1 MVNSYTRILPLV
13 GHGILIVPRLL
24 IDTSPIIS
32 RKMFQLFTLPQ
43 YLYLVIVHQC
53 ESPSDIPMSVCL
65 DDGSFSFLW
74 VVCECCLSLNGKF
87 ALSDDPPSSGR
98 WSNLSE
104 LVTMSM
110 YAGLLILSY
119 LKLVLIDGHEIFCM
133 LSFLPNLSL
142 KTCNSLGSL
151 GKIMAG
157 LIISWGNVSQW
168 PAEEVPPWFNT
179 WTLMHGESLL
189 TSCCSVIVR
198 SLNS

>member
-1 MVNSYTRILPLV
+1 MM
-13 GHGILIVPRLL
+13 G
-24 IDTSPIIS
+24 
-32 RKMFQLFTLPQ
+32 LF
-43 YLYLVIVHQC
+43 HFC
-53 ESPSDIPMSVCL
+53 EWCL
-65 DDGSFSFLW
+65 T
-74 VVCECCLSLNGKF
+74 LNGNF

-104 LVTMSM
+104 LITMSM

-119 LKLVLIDGHEIFCM
+119 LKLVLIDEHEIFCI
-133 LSFLPNLSL
+133 LSFLLLLSL
-142 KTCNSLGSL
+142 KTCNSLGNL
-151 GKIMAG
+151 GKILAG

-168 PAEEVPPWFNT
+168 PAEEVPPWFST